1 MYTRVADGRDGA
13 AGGRDRGCNG
23 ARVSAGD
30 ATRGR
35 ESGARTRLEERKDVL
50 TRTYAA
56 CIAGVDA
63 TVVTVEADV
72 GLGLPGLTI
81 VGRASGAL
89 IEARERVRSALGHCG
104 HKVHPRK
111 QVVNLAP
118 ADERKDSPGID
129 LAVACALL
137 ASHEVVP
144 WQRLAGLMLWGE
156 LALDGTLRPAA
167 GTLVVADCARR
178 GGFAALAVPKDSA
191 DEAAL
196 IPGLTVYAV
205 DSLPQLAAHLR
216 GEKAL
221 EPHLR
226 REPDDEPPAPGEGD
240 MADIRGLT
248 LARRALEVMVAGG
261 HNLLLH
267 GPPGAGKT
275 MLARRAIGLFPPL
288 EREAALEVTK
298 IHGLV
303 GRAVPGGLVRVAPLR
318 APHHTVSSAGLLG
331 GGVPLRPGEVSL
343 AHRGLLFLDELPEF
357 QRACLEGLR
366 EPLEDKVMH
375 LVRAHGALRFPANF
389 QLMAAMNPCPCGYLG
404 HPERSCVDPATAVQ
418 RYQQRLS
425 GPLLD
430 RIDLVVPVQPSSAE
444 ELARRR
450 TGERSVAIRECV
462 AAVRGLQWRRLA
474 GTRWRCNAEIPAS
487 DGAIEA
493 LCSLTPGA
501 ERLLL
506 KLAAARGLSPR
517 AMHRLRRVARTIAD
531 LAGEAPDAP
540 IGEPQLAEAAHLRRL
555 PELCG

>member
-1 MYTRVADGRDGA
+1 M
-13 AGGRDRGCNG
+13 
-23 ARVSAGD
+23 
-30 ATRGR
+30 
-35 ESGARTRLEERKDVL
+35 L

-81 VGRASGAL
+81 VGRASGAV
-89 IEARERVRSALGHCG
+89 IEARERVRSAMSHCG
-104 HKVHPRK
+104 HKIHPRK

-144 WQRLAGLMLWGE
+144 WQRLEGLMLWGE

-178 GGFAALAVPKDSA
+178 CGFTALAVPKDSA

-196 IPGLTVYAV
+196 IPGLTVYAL
-205 DSLPQLAAHLR
+205 DSLPQLVAHLR
-216 GEKAL
+216 DEVAL
-221 EPHLR
+221 AAHVR
-226 REPDDEPPAPGEGD
+226 REPDDEPPCAGEGD

-298 IHGLV
+298 IHGLL
-303 GRAVPGGLVRVAPLR
+303 GRPIPGGLVRAAPLR
-318 APHHTVSSAGLLG
+318 APHHTVSGAGLLG

-357 QRACLEGLR
+357 SRACLEGLR

-375 LVRAHGALRFPANF
+375 LVRARGALRFPANF

-430 RIDLVVPVQPSSAE
+430 RIDLVVPVQPSTAE
-444 ELARRR
+444 ELGRRR
-450 TGERSVAIRECV
+450 AGESSAAIRGRV
-462 AAVRGLQWRRLA
+462 AAARALQRRRLA
-474 GTRWRCNAEIPAS
+474 GTRFRCNAEIPAS
-487 DGAIEA
+487 DGAIEL
-493 LCSLTPGA
+493 LCALTPGA

-506 KLAAARGLSPR
+506 ALAKQRCLSPR
-517 AMHRLRRVARTIAD
+517 ALHRLRRVARTIAD
-531 LAGEAPDAP
+531 LGDGDPDAP
-540 IGEPQLAEAAHLRRL
+540 IGEPHLAEAAHLRRL
-555 PELCG
+555 PELIG

>member
-1 MYTRVADGRDGA
+1 M
-13 AGGRDRGCNG
+13 
-23 ARVSAGD
+23 
-30 ATRGR
+30 
-35 ESGARTRLEERKDVL
+35 L

-56 CIAGVDA
+56 CIAGVEA

-89 IEARERVRSALGHCG
+89 IEARERVRSAIGHCG
-104 HKVHPRK
+104 HKIHPRK

-144 WQRLAGLMLWGE
+144 WQGLEGLMLWGE
-156 LALDGTLRPAA
+156 LALDGALRAAA

-178 GGFAALAVPKDSA
+178 GGFTAIAVARDNA

-196 IPGLTVYAV
+196 IPGLTVFAV
-205 DSLPQLAAHLR
+205 GSLPALVAHLR
-216 GEKAL
+216 GEAPL
-221 EPHLR
+221 QPHERSESVEDL
-226 REPDDEPPAPGEGD
+226 PAPGEGD
-240 MADIRGLT
+240 MADIRGLS

-288 EREAALEVTK
+288 EREAALEVTRV
-298 IHGLV
+298 HGLT
-303 GRAVPGGLVRVAPLR
+303 GRPIPGGLVRTAPLR
-318 APHHTVSSAGLLG
+318 SPHHTVSTAGLLG

-357 QRACLEGLR
+357 SRGCLEGLR
-366 EPLEDKVMH
+366 EPLEDKVVH
-375 LVRAHGALRFPANF
+375 LVRARGALHFPANF

-404 HPERSCVDPATAVQ
+404 HPERSCVDPTTAVQ

-430 RIDLVVPVQPSSAE
+430 RIDLVVPVQPTSAE
-444 ELARRR
+444 ELGRRR
-450 TGERSVAIRECV
+450 SGERSAEIRERV
-462 AAVRGLQWRRLA
+462 ALAWALQRRRLA
-474 GTRWRCNAEIPAS
+474 GTRWRSNADVPAI
-487 DGAIEA
+487 DGLIETLCA
-493 LCSLTPGA
+493 LSPGA

-506 KLAAARGLSPR
+506 TLAKARSLSPR

-531 LAGEAPDAP
+531 LAAANGHDPDAP
-540 IGEPQLAEAAHLRRL
+540 ATELHMAEAAHLRRL
-555 PELCG
+555 PEMCG

>member
-1 MYTRVADGRDGA
+1 M
-13 AGGRDRGCNG
+13 
-23 ARVSAGD
+23 
-30 ATRGR
+30 
-35 ESGARTRLEERKDVL
+35 L

-89 IEARERVRSALGHCG
+89 IEARERVRSAISHCG
-104 HKVHPRK
+104 HKIHPRK

-144 WQRLAGLMLWGE
+144 WARLEGLMLWGE

-167 GTLVVADCARR
+167 GTLVIADCARR
-178 GGFAALAVPKDSA
+178 SGFTAMAVARDSA

-196 IPGLTVYAV
+196 IPGLTVYALE
-205 DSLPQLAAHLR
+205 SLPQLVAHLR
-216 GEKAL
+216 GEAEL
-221 EPHLR
+221 ASHVRSEEEADRVPM
-226 REPDDEPPAPGEGD
+226 GEGD
-240 MADIRGLT
+240 MADIRGLA

-275 MLARRAIGLFPPL
+275 MLARRAIGLYPPL
-288 EREAALEVTK
+288 DRESALEVTK
-298 IHGLV
+298 VHGLL
-303 GRAVPGGLVRVAPLR
+303 GRPIAGGLVRHAPLR
-318 APHHTVSSAGLLG
+318 SPHHTVSVAGLLG
-331 GGVPLRPGEVSL
+331 GGAPVRPGEVSL

-357 QRACLEGLR
+357 SRACLEGLR
-366 EPLEDKVMH
+366 EPLEDK
-375 LVRAHGALRFPANF
+375 LVHIVRVRGAVRLPANF

-430 RIDLVVPVQPSSAE
+430 RIDLVVPVMPTTAE
-444 ELARRR
+444 ELGRRKP
-450 TGERSVAIRECV
+450 GERSAEIRERV
-462 AAVRGLQWRRLA
+462 AMARAVARRRLA
-474 GTRWRCNAEIPAS
+474 GTPWRSNADIPAAE
-487 DGAIEA
+487 GVIEA
-493 LCSLTPGA
+493 LCELTPAA

-506 KLAAARGLSPR
+506 ALARARALSPR
-517 AMHRLRRVARTIAD
+517 ALHRLRRVARTIAD
-531 LAGEAPDAP
+531 LGGAAPDAP
-540 IGEPQLAEAAHLRRL
+540 IGEIQVAEAAQLRRL
-555 PELCG
+555 PELCE